1 MNALEI
7 SAIGLQRDLE
17 RLRLAAHNVA
27 NTSTVG
33 FKRQIGV
40 HQPFYDVIEGTQPL
54 GVQLDTRL
62 GTVKPTGQ
70 ALDVALPDARYLLVE
85 AEDGTQALTRQ
96 GALATDAQGALRTL
110 GNLRVMGQ
118 RGAITLRMEGL
129 ASVEIDAQG
138 QVRQQGQM
146 VDSLRLVSL
155 KAGERLQASGNGLFV
170 ADVRQWEPEL
180 PTAAVRSGHLE
191 QSNAI
196 PSQEMVAVMAA
207 TRHAE
212 TMVRVFQAADDMQAT
227 AIRRLG
233 ENN

>member
-17 RLRLAAHNVA
+17 RLRFAAHNVA

-33 FKRQIGV
+33 FKRQV
-40 HQPFYDVIEGTQPL
+40 AVQQPFFDVIEGAQPL
-54 GVQLDTRL
+54 ELRLDTRM
-62 GTVKPTGQ
+62 GTLKPTGQ
-70 ALDVALPDARYLLVE
+70 ALDIALPDARYLLVE

-96 GALATDAQGALRTL
+96 GALAIDAQGALRTL
-110 GNLRVMGQ
+110 GHLKVMGQ
-118 RGAITLRMEGL
+118 RGAITVRTQAL
-129 ASVEIDAQG
+129 APVEIDAQG
-138 QVRQQGQM
+138 QVRQQGQ
-146 VDSLRLVSL
+146 VIDSLRMVSL
-155 KAGERLQASGNGLFV
+155 KAGERLQATGNGLYV
-170 ADVRQWEPEL
+170 ADVRQWEPDL

-191 QSNAI
+191 QSNAT

-212 TMVRVFQAADDMQAT
+212 AMVRVFQAADDMQAA

-233 ENN
+233 ENT